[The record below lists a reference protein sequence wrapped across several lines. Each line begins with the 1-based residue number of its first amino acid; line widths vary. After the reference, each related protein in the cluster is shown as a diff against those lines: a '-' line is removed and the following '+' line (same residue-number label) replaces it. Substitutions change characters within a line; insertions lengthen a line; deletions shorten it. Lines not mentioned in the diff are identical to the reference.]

1 MSTTDLEAI
10 VTKLAL
16 VAALKNKLA
25 DVEKTA
31 KAELAANLT
40 RGTVYAFDGI
50 DDTDTH
56 QLGYASVPKPTQ
68 PKPVVEID
76 DEARVLPWAIDE
88 FGDSAATYRLTEQGL
103 ASVKARA
110 LAAHKAAGS
119 PERFEFDGVVV
130 TVPAPRPST
139 PRFTASKNVDAL
151 VEDMVRTGRLNI
163 TDVLALP
170 APPAN

>member
-1 MSTTDLEAI
+1 MSTTDLESV
-10 VTKLAL
+10 VTTLAL

-25 DVEKTA
+25 EVEKTA
-31 KAELAANLT
+31 KVELAAHLT
-40 RGTVYAFDGI
+40 RGTVYAFDGL
-50 DDTDTH
+50 DNTDEH

-76 DEARVLPWAIDE
+76 DEARVLPWAVDE
-88 FGDSAATYRLTEQGL
+88 FGDSAATYRLSEQGL
-103 ASVKARA
+103 ASVRARA

-130 TVPAPRPST
+130 TVPPARPAS

-151 VEDMVRTGRLNI
+151 VEAMVRDGRLSVAQ
-163 TDVLALP
+163 VLELP
-170 APPAN
+170 DHTH